1 VGLTKTKMWTAC
13 EGGGTAAAASLGAD
27 TNDKDDKNF
36 IREQC
41 STEINLSVDTIEEKM
56 KNAEV

>member
-1 VGLTKTKMWTAC
+1 MWTAC
-13 EGGGTAAAASLGAD
+13 EGGGTAAAASLSAN

-56 KNAEV
+56 KNAEVY